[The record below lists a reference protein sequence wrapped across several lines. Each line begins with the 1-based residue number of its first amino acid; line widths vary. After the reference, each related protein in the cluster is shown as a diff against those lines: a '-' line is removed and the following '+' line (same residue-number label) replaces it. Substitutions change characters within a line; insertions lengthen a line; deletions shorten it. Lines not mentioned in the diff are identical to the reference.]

1 MRSRLR
7 KRQSGFTVVEL
18 IITTCIVAILA
29 SVAIA
34 SMRDYSRRAKM
45 SEVMMAASGC
55 KNMVAETYPL
65 RGDEPDPGGWGCEQ
79 SAGKTQYAGAIQTS
93 STGRIRITIR
103 NVDPWI
109 NGKHVFLV
117 PARSDQL
124 TALTVD
130 DMGSSVRGWICGSDY
145 PLVLNSLPSSCRTD
159 VTTYASVD
167 YE

>member
-7 KRQSGFTVVEL
+7 QQSGFTVVEL
-18 IITTCIVAILA
+18 IITTCIVAVLA

-45 SEVMMAASGC
+45 SEIVMAGSNC
-55 KNMVAETYPL
+55 KSAVSEIYPV
-65 RGDEPDPGGWGCEQ
+65 RSDEPDPGSWGCEQ
-79 SAGKTQYAGAIQTS
+79 SAGNTTYVGSVQTS

-109 NGKHVFLV
+109 NGRHIFLV
-117 PARSDQL
+117 PARSDGL
-124 TALTVD
+124 TALTAD
-130 DMGSSVRGWICGSDY
+130 DFGSSVRGWICGSDY
-145 PLVLNSLPSSCRTD
+145 PLVLNSLPSSCRAD